1 MVSTMDI
8 ISSRTGGRPARERSA
23 SLASVHRLSI
33 SGASGQHERN
43 ARGDQLVIQTTLTT
57 VLTSE
62 IARGARPD
70 SATHHRKSMNLFVL
84 RVTVYSSHVLT
95 VLRYLAC

>member
-8 ISSRTGGRPARERSA
+8 ISSRTGGRPVRERSA

-33 SGASGQHERN
+33 SGASGQHERS
-43 ARGDQLVIQTTLTT
+43 ARRDQLAIQTTLMT
-57 VLTSE
+57 VSTSK
-62 IARGARPD
+62 IARGARLDP
-70 SATHHRKSMNLFVL
+70 ATHHRKSMNLFAL
-84 RVTVYSSHVLT
+84 RVTAYSSHVLT